1 MNLFR
6 SSMMA
11 IFLFAVVCA
20 PREIVAQ
27 EPTASPPAVTATA
40 QQWEELAAE
49 IAEMKAMLQA
59 QQPQQSI
66 APLLSDVAISLPGGI
81 DQAPDGLHKQKVIW
95 WVSVG
100 TEGLGTYLKWSSAWK
115 QPALDPIHAE
125 PSGPYQGK
133 YYTRATVFDWAIYA
147 GPKVAQYF
155 LGRAYPELWSKF
167 SIVNFG
173 MAGASFAQF
182 GYNSTLH

>member
-1 MNLFR
+1 MHLFR
-6 SSMMA
+6 PSMMA
-11 IFLFAVVCA
+11 IFLFALVFA
-20 PREIVAQ
+20 PCVMAQ
-27 EPTASPPAVTATA
+27 ELPESPPGVTGTAEQWQAVAA
-40 QQWEELAAE
+40 ELAE
-49 IAEMKAMLQA
+49 IKATLQA
-59 QQPQQSI
+59 QQLTREPAASF
-66 APLLSDVAISLPGGI
+66 ALPGSI
-81 DQAPDGLHKQKVIW
+81 DQAPDGIQKQKIVW
-95 WVSVG
+95 WMSVG

-133 YYTRATVFDWAIYA
+133 YYTRATVFDWAVYA

-173 MAGASFAQF
+173 MAGTAFAQF
-182 GYNSTLH
+182 GYNTTLH